1 VKIEK
6 DSPADLT
13 RREAKNARRREQ
25 AAIKKNIQAV
35 NTNEIM
41 QMEPEEPF
49 EWTIVFHSKT
59 EFTVEKVVN

>member
-25 AAIKKNIQAV
+25 AALKKIGKTIATVQIENDHS
-35 NTNEIM
+35 
-41 QMEPEEPF
+41 